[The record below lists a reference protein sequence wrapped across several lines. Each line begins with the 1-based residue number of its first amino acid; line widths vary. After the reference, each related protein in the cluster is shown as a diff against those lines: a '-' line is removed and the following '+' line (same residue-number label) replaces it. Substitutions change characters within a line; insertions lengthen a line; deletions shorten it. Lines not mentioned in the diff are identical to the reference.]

1 MGCDDELNI
10 EIAINDKI
18 STHTSL
24 VGCDIDCD
32 NSWDKDFEFLLTH
45 PLWDV
50 TNFSSFKLAM
60 RRFLLTHPLWD
71 VTTTLGWCETNHRF
85 LLTHP
90 LWDVTLLFSLDLEV
104 LSISTHTSLV
114 GCDLNTW
121 QAET

>member
-1 MGCDDELNI
+1 MLNISTHTSLVGCDDELNI

-90 LWDVTLLFSLDLEV
+90 LWDVT
-104 LSISTHTSLV
+104 T
-114 GCDLNTW
+114 
-121 QAET
+121 Q